1 MLVQTAT
8 RPPRLWPA
16 QTPTHIT
23 EAKVVTMGAVQG
35 QTVQDRDQGNIT
47 DLGNPLW
54 RPIHPDSTHGPLP
67 MGAVH
72 LRPVKVGIL
81 RLLASEVEGTP
92 EVPFQAPEDLRETT
106 TH

>member
-35 QTVQDRDQGNIT
+35 QTVPDRDQGNIT
-47 DLGNPLW
+47 DLGNPLSS
-54 RPIHPDSTHGPLP
+54 PTHPDSMPGRLP
-67 MGAVH
+67 MEVGRQ
-72 LRPVKVGIL
+72 RPVKVGIL
-81 RLLASEVEGTP
+81 QPLASEVEGTP
-92 EVPFQAPEDLRETT
+92 EVPFQAQEDLRETMM
-106 TH
+106 H